1 MNKLKLQ
8 FPYYSHFIEH
18 SNSTVMII
26 AIETAIPVSIYV
38 TLFAKTFHICTCQD
52 FKKYIQSEK
61 ASLTLVL
68 AMFV

>member
-8 FPYYSHFIEH
+8 LPYDSHFIKH

-26 AIETAIPVSIYV
+26 AIETVILVSIYV
-38 TLFAKTFHICTCQD
+38 TLFAKPFHICTSQD
-52 FKKYIQSEK
+52 FKKYIQSK
-61 ASLTLVL
+61 KTSLTMVL